1 MNATSDTS
9 EIARLVP
16 MPRLLAEAG
25 FPVNDRTRRGACP
38 LHGGKNPTAFAW
50 REDGRWHCFS
60 CGAGGDRI
68 ALVRGVRRC
77 SFPEAVKFLSELS
90 GVKVHSRR
98 VSRRELARRRR
109 QYDRTE
115 QAAWRIADEVGRLRR
130 YYTDA
135 LHRTERLQKHIG
147 AELLKVTEEAKRDY
161 SWERLAHLAPV
172 CTFFFAGWNFIW
184 DAKPEVLARFALAS
198 SAERR
203 RFILEGFAS

>member
-1 MNATSDTS
+1 M
-9 EIARLVP
+9 
-16 MPRLLAEAG
+16 
-25 FPVNDRTRRGACP
+25 NDRTRRGACP